1 MIKRWIFIVRT
12 CNLEKGDNG
21 PIDPVSRWLIITRAC
36 VFVMTL
42 LSALIGGLYVVI
54 SGGEIN
60 WLNFLL
66 VLIGL
71 IIAHASNNLVNDYY
85 DLKFK
90 VDTEGYV
97 REEYAPHPILS
108 GLISEKGLILL
119 VLVMDVIDF
128 LIALYLSLSV
138 GWLVMVFAAIGIA
151 ISVFYV
157 APPLKLK
164 YHGLGEVAIFFIWG
178 PLIIGGTIYAV
189 GGTLD
194 WRAWLFSIPY
204 GLAVTAVVVGK
215 HLDKLEKD
223 RERGVK
229 TLPVIL
235 GKERGILLMKILVVA
250 FYVFIAL
257 FPIIGIT
264 GWWVYLTF
272 LSVPKALRLFKTLDA
287 PTPADKHEA
296 FKLAEDIIPAD
307 LKKKYSPDD
316 PDAEV
321 PLWPLWY
328 VAWGVWWIRIA
339 GGFFVASLVLNAIF
353 K

>member
-1 MIKRWIFIVRT
+1 MVKRWLFIFRT
-12 CNLEKGDNG
+12 CNVEKGDTL
-21 PIDPVSRWLIITRAC
+21 DPVSWWLVITRAC
-36 VFVMTL
+36 VFVMTI
-42 LSALIGGLYVVI
+42 LSAIIGGLYVLIQGGGLNWFNFFLVI
-54 SGGEIN
+54 
-60 WLNFLL
+60 
-66 VLIGL
+66 VGL
-71 IIAHASNNLVNDYY
+71 ILAHASNNLVNDYY

-108 GLISEKGLILL
+108 GLISEKGLLLL
-119 VLVMDVIDF
+119 VFIMDLLDF
-128 LIALYLSLSV
+128 FIALYLSIKV
-138 GWLVMVFAAIGIA
+138 GWIVMLFAVIGIA

-157 APPLKLK
+157 APPFKLK
-164 YHGLGEVAIFFIWG
+164 YHGLGELAIFFIWG
-178 PLIIGGTIYAV
+178 PLIVGGSIYAV
-189 GGTLD
+189 GGQLN
-194 WRAWLFSIPY
+194 WRAWLFSVPY
-204 GLAVTAVVVGK
+204 GLAVAAVVVGK
-215 HLDKLEKD
+215 HLDKLDKD

-235 GKERGILLMKILVVA
+235 GKDRGLLLMKILVVA
-250 FYVFIAL
+250 FYVILGF
-257 FPIIGIT
+257 FPLVGVT

-272 LSVPKALRLFKTLDA
+272 LSLPKAMRLFKTLDS
-287 PTPADKHEA
+287 PTPGDKHEA
-296 FKLAEDIIPAD
+296 FKLAEDVIPED
-307 LKKKYSPDD
+307 LKKKYSPDA

>member
-1 MIKRWIFIVRT
+1 MLRKWIFILRT
-12 CNLEKGDNG
+12 CNVEKGDSL
-21 PIDPVSRWLIITRAC
+21 DPVSWWLIITRAC
-36 VFVMTL
+36 VFVMTI
-42 LSALIGGLYVVI
+42 LSAVIGGLYVLI
-54 SGGEIN
+54 QNGNLN
-60 WLNFLL
+60 WLNFFL
-66 VLIGL
+66 VLVGL
-71 IIAHASNNLVNDYY
+71 ILAHAANNLVNDYY

-108 GLISEKGLILL
+108 GLISEKGLIILI
-119 VLVMDVIDF
+119 LVMDLIDF
-128 LIALYLSLSV
+128 FIALYLSFTV
-138 GWLVMVFAAIGIA
+138 GWLIMTFAVIGIA
-151 ISVFYV
+151 VSVFYV

-164 YHGLGEVAIFFIWG
+164 YHGLGELAIFFIWG
-178 PLIIGGTIYAV
+178 PLIIGGTIFAV

-194 WRAWLFSIPY
+194 WKAWLFSVPY

-235 GKERGILLMKILVVA
+235 GKEKGLLLMKILVVA
-250 FYVFIAL
+250 FYVIIGL
-257 FPIIGIT
+257 FPLLGIT
-264 GWWVYLTF
+264 SFWVYLTF
-272 LSVPKALRLFKTLDA
+272 LSIPKTLRLFKTLDA
-287 PTPADKHEA
+287 PTPRDKHEA
-296 FKLAEDIIPAD
+296 FKLAEDVIPED
-307 LKKKYSPDD
+307 LKQKYSPDD

-339 GGFFVASLVLNAIF
+339 GAFFVGSLILDALF
-353 K
+353 